1 MSTFQQFTWWGR
13 SQVLLPG
20 RGGDELKRFS
30 TIVEKNHKITAGR
43 QSDAQKQ
50 LKRNHQH
57 LTAAH
62 LVGSEP
68 VLLGGE
74 GRAVDL

>member
-30 TIVEKNHKITAGR
+30 MIVEKNHKITAGR
-43 QSDAQKQ
+43 QSEAQKQ
-50 LKRNHQH
+50 LQRNHQH

-62 LVGSEP
+62 SVGS
-68 VLLGGE
+68 
-74 GRAVDL
+74 R